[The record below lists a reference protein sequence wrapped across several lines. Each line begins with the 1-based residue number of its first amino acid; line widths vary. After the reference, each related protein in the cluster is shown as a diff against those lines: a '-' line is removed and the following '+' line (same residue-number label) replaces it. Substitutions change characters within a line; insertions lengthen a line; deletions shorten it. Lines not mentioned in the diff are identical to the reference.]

1 MIEKSPQRHSDF
13 LELPFLECITTP
25 ESTASTAA
33 VIFTPSEHNI
43 PTTRAGSL
51 VLAAFRENATN
62 AVPAVLLRA
71 F

>member
-1 MIEKSPQRHSDF
+1 MIEKLPGRHSDF

-25 ESTASTAA
+25 EPTTTAA
-33 VIFTPSEHNI
+33 AIFTPSEHNI

-51 VLAAFRENATN
+51 ALAAFRENATN